1 MTSSTH
7 AGTRILGSLRSADGT
22 GVGQHRLGI
31 CTNLNLHPVTPT
43 PETARP
49 LLPAPSWWH

>member
-1 MTSSTH
+1 MTSSTP